1 MQSRQEFPDHLLVI
15 ENAVERRSKPR
26 IYDPFPA
33 TVHGVDAS
41 GASFQSRTII
51 DNISTG
57 GLYLRLM
64 RCLER
69 SAKLYVVIQLSNAP
83 LDGDPGMRLHV
94 SGEVLRVEPMLG
106 GACGFAVSIKHNR
119 FT

>member
-1 MQSRQEFPDHLLVI
+1 MKNNQEVPDHLLVI
-15 ENAVERRSKPR
+15 ENTVERRGKPR

-41 GASFQSRTII
+41 GAAFRSRTII

-64 RCLER
+64 QRLEP
-69 SAKLYVVIQLSNAP
+69 SAKLYVVIQLSNVPAE
-83 LDGDPGMRLHV
+83 GDPWMRLHV
-94 SGEVLRVEPMLG
+94 SGEVLRAEPMLG
-106 GACGFAVSIKHNR
+106 GACGLAVSIRHNR